1 MCAER
6 KQNLNVI
13 APVLVLALTL
23 SSAALADESAGHSA
37 GGISIGEGAG
47 GITDRAYVA
56 APPNYL
62 YVIDAKVILG
72 VDRRSVEDRMATIF
86 DVKYSDDSKIHDRTP
101 VWHNVSEEFC
111 GITFDYGKKYQVH
124 ARWGDNGELE
134 TDQCLMGE

>member
-1 MCAER
+1 MAVNTADPYIEPPKVR
-6 KQNLNVI
+6 T
-13 APVLVLALTL
+13 APACTCSGRETPDVTF
-23 SSAALADESAGHSA
+23 SG
-37 GGISIGEGAG
+37 
-47 GITDRAYVA
+47 
-56 APPNYL
+56 

>member
-1 MCAER
+1 M
-6 KQNLNVI
+6 I
-13 APVLVLALTL
+13 ALPSFIFSVTAMGMDVPIPDIVPELTEVPETRDA
-23 SSAALADESAGHSA
+23 SQSCVCPARSIADVTFTG
-37 GGISIGEGAG
+37 
-47 GITDRAYVA
+47 
-56 APPNYL
+56 

-72 VDRRSVEDRMATIF
+72 ADRRSVEDRMATIF